1 MNTRQNLFYNVLLSV
16 SGILIPLIVYPYVS
30 RTLGVGNIGLINF
43 VDSVINYFLVF
54 SMMGIGIVGVREVA
68 ITKDNPNELNSVFS
82 SLVGLNILFSSVVI
96 CALVLSLFLVPKF
109 WDSRVLII
117 IGGVKLILNVFLIE
131 WFFRGV
137 QRFKYITLVTL
148 STKLIY
154 VVSVFA
160 LVTNKESYI
169 VFFSLTTGLIG
180 INAFI
185 NWRYKRK
192 FVSFYMDLVDM
203 RRFLIPVLGYGAY
216 GFLIS
221 MYTTFNVIYLG
232 FTHGDSEV
240 AYYTTAIKL
249 YGVMIALFS
258 AFTTVMLPKMS
269 SLVASDKNHEFE
281 RMLKISFELLWTFAF
296 PCVIIGEFYA
306 PQLLFFLA
314 GPGFEGALMPM
325 RLLMPLVVI
334 IGIEQILISQILM
347 PLKNDK
353 QVLLNS
359 FIAAIISLIANLL
372 IVDFMGSV
380 GSSLVWLM
388 AEMSVL
394 LLSIYSV
401 TRYKLDFYSNRVLVR
416 HLVGSLPYVV
426 ICVSLSDV
434 SNVFLQFS
442 LLVSLSILYFLCFHL
457 WFNKTEV
464 IVSFFRNMKL
474 ILRRD

>member
-185 NWRYKRK
+185 N
-192 FVSFYMDLVDM
+192 FVCV
-203 RRFLIPVLGYGAY
+203 
-216 GFLIS
+216 
-221 MYTTFNVIYLG
+221 
-232 FTHGDSEV
+232 
-240 AYYTTAIKL
+240 
-249 YGVMIALFS
+249 FS
-258 AFTTVMLPKMS
+258 CG
-269 SLVASDKNHEFE
+269 N
-281 RMLKISFELLWTFAF
+281 
-296 PCVIIGEFYA
+296 
-306 PQLLFFLA
+306 
-314 GPGFEGALMPM
+314 
-325 RLLMPLVVI
+325 
-334 IGIEQILISQILM
+334 
-347 PLKNDK
+347 N
-353 QVLLNS
+353 
-359 FIAAIISLIANLL
+359 
-372 IVDFMGSV
+372 
-380 GSSLVWLM
+380 
-388 AEMSVL
+388 
-394 LLSIYSV
+394 
-401 TRYKLDFYSNRVLVR
+401 
-416 HLVGSLPYVV
+416 
-426 ICVSLSDV
+426 
-434 SNVFLQFS
+434 
-442 LLVSLSILYFLCFHL
+442 
-457 WFNKTEV
+457 
-464 IVSFFRNMKL
+464 
-474 ILRRD
+474 